1 MQWCHGKPKFPPLL
15 TSLHFVSDSQGIVQL
30 VEDISAGHID
40 PAPAEVQRQ
49 VGEVVPGAVLELGH
63 QSPHA
68 DHGGQLGVE
77 EEQQGR
83 HQDRLGHADHLGGRE
98 EGGEHGELGQVTGR
112 QTGARQS
119 WQRVCA
125 F

>member
-1 MQWCHGKPKFPPLL
+1 MPLL
-15 TSLHFVSDSQGIVQL
+15 IHILTSVYFVSDSQGIVQL
-30 VEDISAGHID
+30 VEHIGAGHVDPASAG
-40 PAPAEVQRQ
+40 VQSQ
-49 VGEVVPGAVLELGH
+49 VGEVVPGAVLELRH
-63 QSPHA
+63 QPPHA

-83 HQDRLGHADHLGGRE
+83 HQDLGHADHLGGRE
-98 EGGEHGELGQVTGR
+98 GGGGHGELGQVTGR
-112 QTGARQS
+112 TGARES